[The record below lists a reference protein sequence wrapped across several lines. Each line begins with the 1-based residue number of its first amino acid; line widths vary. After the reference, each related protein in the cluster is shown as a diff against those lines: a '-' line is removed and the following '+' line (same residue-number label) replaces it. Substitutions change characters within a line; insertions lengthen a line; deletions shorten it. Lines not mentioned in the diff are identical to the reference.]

1 MKNFLINQYK
11 SDLNLK
17 IKHNY
22 LIEQFS
28 DYKEIFKD
36 ISKLI
41 KSADYTLGV
50 PVEKFEKLFSKIV
63 NSKYSIGVGS
73 GTDALFLSLKT
84 ILILKNMI
92 LYFLDQVQAPLMKFY
107 IKLIMSTLCL
117 T

>member
-41 KSADYTLGV
+41 KSADYTL
-50 PVEKFEKLFSKIV
+50 
-63 NSKYSIGVGS
+63 
-73 GTDALFLSLKT
+73 
-84 ILILKNMI
+84 
-92 LYFLDQVQAPLMKFY
+92 
-107 IKLIMSTLCL
+107 
-117 T
+117 